1 MDGKGEGWL
10 VFASIM
16 LVLVGI
22 YNFIWGITAL
32 VKDEYLINQFLFANL
47 TFWGWF
53 WLIIGIVA
61 LIAGFAV
68 LNRAP
73 WARWFGIIMASISA
87 IGMFTVIW
95 AYPIW
100 SILIIALDVMVIYG
114 LAEYGGRESAA

>member
-1 MDGKGEGWL
+1 MDQKGEGWL
-10 VFASIM
+10 IFASIM
-16 LVLVGI
+16 LVLAGV

-32 VKDEYLINQFLFANL
+32 VKDEYLVNQFLFANL

-61 LIAGFAV
+61 MIAGFAV
-68 LNRAP
+68 LNKAP

-100 SILIIALDVMVIYG
+100 SIMIIAIDVMIIYG

>member
-1 MDGKGEGWL
+1 MDRKGEGWL

-16 LVLVGI
+16 LVLAGI

-32 VKDEYLINQFLFANL
+32 AKDEYLINQFLFANL

-53 WLIIGIVA
+53 WLIIGVIAV
-61 LIAGFAV
+61 IAGFAV
-68 LNRAP
+68 LNKSQ

-100 SILIIALDVMVIYG
+100 SILIIVLDVMVIYG
-114 LAEYGGRESAA
+114 LTEYGSREAGA

>member
-1 MDGKGEGWL
+1 MDQKGEGWL

-16 LVLVGI
+16 LVLAGI

-61 LIAGFAV
+61 MVAGFAV
-68 LNRAP
+68 LNKAP

-100 SILIIALDVMVIYG
+100 SIVIITLDVLVIYG